1 MINKEV
7 AELRRRFKQDRGN
20 ISTIYGC
27 YVNTRGEIIT
37 KFKETLEMMPLDEQE
52 KYLNLLKKALGGSM
66 GKTLN
71 DIVFRTQQVVDS
83 DEHRLLMQ
91 LRKSKLTDEE
101 ALDRLYNKIAMSL
114 ELDVNYLILMA
125 FDCYDVPYKSS
136 DGEYQ
141 SDAGDTQHNY
151 FVCSI
156 CPVKETNAV
165 LHYDSAAA
173 AFRDRGV
180 DWVVYPPE
188 LGFTFPAFDD
198 RATNIY
204 SALYYSRSAVTGYDT
219 FLNNIFNVRPIMP
232 VNAQRDTFKGVLAEA
247 LGDDCSADLVQDI
260 HSELHGIVTEHKE
273 AKIPETLK
281 LSSKQVQQIITA
293 CGVDSGKVEDFAGRY
308 AAAFGEDAE
317 IPPQNLMNDRMLEYR
332 TPDVV
337 IKVNPD
343 RQDLIHARTINGV
356 KYLLVNVS
364 EGVEINGIGVTI
376 PSDRKTEEPAPAL

>member
-20 ISTIYGC
+20 ISRIHGC

-37 KFKETLEMMPLDEQE
+37 KFSELLEMMPLDEQE
-52 KYLNLLKKALGGSM
+52 KYLNLLKKAMGGSM

-91 LRKSKLTDEE
+91 LRKSKLEDEE
-101 ALDRLYNKIAMSL
+101 LLDKLYGKIALVLDL
-114 ELDVNYLILMA
+114 EVNYLILMA
-125 FDCYDVPYKSS
+125 YDCYDVPYKSS

-141 SDAGDTQHNY
+141 NDAGDTQHEY
-151 FVCSI
+151 FVCSV

-165 LHYDSAAA
+165 LHYDSANEV
-173 AFRDRGV
+173 FRDRGV
-180 DWVVYPPE
+180 DWVVFPPE

-204 SALYYSRSAVTGYDT
+204 GALYYARSAVKGYDA
-219 FLNNIFNVRPIMP
+219 FLNNIFNVHPFMP
-232 VNAQRDTFKGVLAEA
+232 VNAQRDTFKGVLAET

-260 HSELHGIVTEHKE
+260 HSEIHGLVLEHKE
-273 AKIPETLK
+273 AKIPDTLK
-281 LSSKQVQQIITA
+281 LSTKQVKQIITA
-293 CGVDSGKVEDFAGRY
+293 CGVSGDKAESFEGKLSE
-308 AAAFGEDAE
+308 AFGEDAE
-317 IPPQNLMNDRMLEYR
+317 IPPQNLINDRTLEYR

-343 RQDLIHARTINGV
+343 RQDLIHARTINGI

-364 EGVEINGIGVTI
+364 EGVEINGINVTI
-376 PSDRKTEEPAPAL
+376 PADKKEAEPVTV

>member
-20 ISTIYGC
+20 ISGIHGC

-37 KFKETLEMMPLDEQE
+37 KFSETLEMMPLDEQE
-52 KYLNLLKKALGGSM
+52 KYLGMLKKALGGSM

-71 DIVFRTQQVVDS
+71 DIVFKTKQVMDS

-91 LRKSKLTDEE
+91 LRKSKLEDEE
-101 ALDRLYNKIAMSL
+101 LLDRFYAKVALSL
-114 ELDVNYLILMA
+114 DLEVNYLILMA
-125 FDCYDVPYKSS
+125 YDCYDVPYKSS
-136 DGEYQ
+136 DGEFQ
-141 SDAGDTQHNY
+141 SDAGDTQHEY

-165 LHYDSAAA
+165 LHYDSAQEI
-173 AFRDRGV
+173 FRDRGV

-198 RATNIY
+198 RSTNIY
-204 SALYYSRSAVTGYDT
+204 SALYYARSAVKGYDA
-219 FLNNIFNVRPIMP
+219 FLSSIFNVSPFMP
-232 VNAQRDTFKGVLAEA
+232 VNTQRDTFKGVLAEA

-260 HSELHGIVTEHKE
+260 HSEIHGLVTEHKE
-273 AKIPETLK
+273 AKLPETLK
-281 LSSKQVQQIITA
+281 LSAKQVRQIIKA
-293 CGVDSGKVEDFAGRY
+293 CGVEEAKADSFLDKY
-308 AAAFGEDAE
+308 SSAFGEDSE
-317 IPPQNLMNDRMLEYR
+317 IPPQNLLNDRMLEYR

-356 KYLLVNVS
+356 KYLLINVS
-364 EGVEINGIGVTI
+364 EGVEINGIGVTV
-376 PSDRKTEEPAPAL
+376 PDEKKAAELVTAE

>member
-7 AELRRRFKQDRGN
+7 AELRRRFKQERGN
-20 ISTIYGC
+20 IQTVYGC
-27 YVNTRGEIIT
+27 YVNTKGEIIT
-37 KFKETLEMMPLDEQE
+37 KFKESLEMMPLDEQE

-83 DEHRLLMQ
+83 EEHRLLMQ
-91 LRKSKLTDEE
+91 LRKSKLNDEG
-101 ALDRLYNKIAMSL
+101 ALDRLFGKIAMSL
-114 ELDVNYLILMA
+114 ELEVNYLILMA
-125 FDCYDVPYKSS
+125 YDCYDVPYRSS
-136 DGEYQ
+136 DGEFQ
-141 SDAGDTQHNY
+141 DDAGDTQHSY
-151 FVCSI
+151 FVCSV
-156 CPVKETNAV
+156 CPVKETTAV
-165 LHYDSAAA
+165 LHYDSANEI
-173 AFRDRGV
+173 FRDRGV

-204 SALYYSRSAVTGYDT
+204 GALYYARSAVKGYDA
-219 FLNNIFNVRPIMP
+219 FLSSIFSVRPFMP

-247 LGDDCSADLVQDI
+247 LGDDCSAELVQDI

-281 LSSKQVQQIITA
+281 LSSQQVQQIISA
-293 CGVDSGKVEDFAGRY
+293 CGVESGRVQDFAGRY

-317 IPPQNLMNDRMLEYR
+317 IPPQNLMNDRVLEYR

-364 EGVEINGIGVTI
+364 EGVEINGINVTI
-376 PSDRKTEEPAPAL
+376 PAAKKDEEPVPAI

>member
-20 ISTIYGC
+20 ISIVHGC

-37 KFKETLEMMPLDEQE
+37 KFSESLEMMPLDEQE
-52 KYLNLLKKALGGSM
+52 KYLNLLKKAMGGSM

-91 LRKSKLTDEE
+91 LRKSKLEDEE
-101 ALDRLYNKIAMSL
+101 LLDKLYGKIALALDL
-114 ELDVNYLILMA
+114 EVNYLILMA
-125 FDCYDVPYKSS
+125 YDCYDVPYKSS

-141 SDAGDTQHNY
+141 KDAGDTQHEY
-151 FVCSI
+151 FVCSV
-156 CPVKETNAV
+156 CPVKETTAV
-165 LHYDSAAA
+165 LHYDSAKEI
-173 AFRDRGV
+173 FRDRGV
-180 DWVVYPPE
+180 DWVVFPPE

-204 SALYYSRSAVTGYDT
+204 GALYYARSAVKGYDT
-219 FLNNIFNVRPIMP
+219 FLNNIFNVRPFMP
-232 VNAQRDTFKGVLAEA
+232 VNAQRDTFKDVLAET
-247 LGDDCSADLVQDI
+247 LGDACSADLVQDI
-260 HSELHGIVTEHKE
+260 HSEIHGLVQEHKE

-281 LSSKQVQQIITA
+281 LSTKQVKQIITA
-293 CGVDSGKVEDFAGRY
+293 CGVSGEKAESFEGKLSE
-308 AAAFGEDAE
+308 AFGEDAE
-317 IPPQNLMNDRMLEYR
+317 IPPQNLINDRTLEYR

-343 RQDLIHARTINGV
+343 RQDLIHARTINGI

-364 EGVEINGIGVTI
+364 EGVEINGINVTI
-376 PSDRKTEEPAPAL
+376 PADKKEAEPVTVE

>member
-20 ISTIYGC
+20 ISKIHGC

-37 KFKETLEMMPLDEQE
+37 KFSQSMELLPLDEQE

-71 DIVFRTQQVVDS
+71 DIVFRTQQVMDS

-91 LRKSKLTDEE
+91 LRKSKLEDEE
-101 ALDRLYNKIAMSL
+101 LLDKLYTKIALSL
-114 ELDVNYLILMA
+114 DLEVNYLILMA
-125 FDCYDVPYKSS
+125 YDCYDVPYKSS
-136 DGEYQ
+136 DGEFQ
-141 SDAGDTQHNY
+141 SDAGDTQHEY
-151 FVCSI
+151 FVCSV

-165 LHYDSAAA
+165 LHYDSAAEV
-173 AFRDRGV
+173 FRDRGV
-180 DWVVYPPE
+180 DWVVFPPE

-204 SALYYSRSAVTGYDT
+204 SALYYARSAVKGYDG
-219 FLNNIFNVRPIMP
+219 FLGSIFNVRPLMP
-232 VNAQRDTFKGVLAEA
+232 VNSQRDVFKGVLAET
-247 LGDDCSADLVQDI
+247 LGDDCSADLVQDL
-260 HSELHGIVTEHKE
+260 HSELHGLVTEHKE
-273 AKIPETLK
+273 AKLPETLK
-281 LSSKQVQQIITA
+281 LSAKQMKQIVSV
-293 CGVDSGKVEDFAGRY
+293 CGVGDEKAEALAGKFTE
-308 AAAFGEDAE
+308 AFGEDAE
-317 IPPQNLMNDRMLEYR
+317 IPPQNLINDRLLEYR

-343 RQDLIHARTINGV
+343 RQDLIHARTIGGV

-364 EGVEINGIGVTI
+364 EGVELNGISVTI
-376 PSDRKTEEPAPAL
+376 PEEKRDTEAVTAV